1 MGTVTPPRPLKAD
14 DDRAAF
20 DCGRPSLNTWLQR
33 HGWDNHVSG
42 ISRTNVICDGDTG
55 LIAGYVSLSA
65 AQIERGFLPKSQ
77 RRNKPDPIPV
87 TLLGQLAVATTHQG
101 QGHAKSLLAFALRSA
116 VAAAEH
122 VGSYPSSPIRWT
134 IRSGLSTAA
143 SISRI
148 CLPTPSAPCT
158 YESRSL
164 SRRGLGRSR
173 RDPGFP

>member
-1 MGTVTPPRPLKAD
+1 VGTVAPPRPLKAD

-42 ISRTNVICDGDTG
+42 ISRTNAICDGVTG

-87 TLLGQLAVATTHQG
+87 TLLGQLAVAATHQG

-122 VGSYPSSPIRWT
+122 VGSYAVITHPLDEQVRAFYARFHFEDLPADPKR
-134 IRSGLSTAA
+134 AMYV
-143 SISRI
+143 RI
-148 CLPTPSAPCT
+148 AELVAT
-158 YESRSL
+158 
-164 SRRGLGRSR
+164 
-173 RDPGFP
+173 GFGP